1 MADIN
6 RMGRTW
12 LCSVVFTDIADY
24 SSQSVEL
31 QLKWKARFNGYL
43 ASAIQDVPE
52 DERVILDTGDGAAIC
67 FLGAPEAAMFA
78 ALELWH
84 SLLLDEREQQSRLRV
99 RIGINLGP
107 VKLVRDINGAPNAIG
122 DGMNS
127 GQRIMSFAGENQILV
142 SQSYFEVVS
151 CLSDDYKTL
160 FKLKGVEKDKHVREH
175 IVYKLSP
182 PGAEQGQVSV
192 APQFVN
198 PQQPIP
204 VGPSVSDVPSPPD
217 KVAET
222 ARANHPENTARVSR
236 SIPLLVGGI
245 ALVVIA
251 GWGVWHFFGPAVPAN
266 RSLNTSPAGQG
277 EIRAS
282 SQAIAPSV
290 AAPATPS
297 APMSRPDV
305 VTSTP
310 KSTSRDEPADPD
322 KSGRVRREAVVTA
335 PGKRPANP
343 AEAPEPTPVIQ
354 PTTVTVSDALPFTL
368 ALAEDVPSDALE
380 GQALRFTVSEGLQIG
395 DKTVIAKGATVTGA
409 VASEA
414 KKKKFLGIGGGGHKL
429 TFSLTEA
436 EAVDGSK
443 LAVRALAGKSEDGPA
458 IRPFDTSKGSKTKGY
473 AALQG
478 TAYIGYI
485 DGDQTVSLRVPDVT
499 QRSTPK

>member
-6 RMGRTW
+6 KMGRTW

-31 QLKWKARFNGYL
+31 QIKWKARFNGYL

-122 DGMNS
+122 DGMNA

-182 PGAEQGQVSV
+182 PGAEQGQVSA

-204 VGPSVSDVPSPPD
+204 VAPVASDEPSAPPD

-222 ARANHPENTARVSR
+222 ARANHLENTASR

-251 GWGVWHFFGPAVPAN
+251 AAGLWHFYGPAVPAN
-266 RSLNTSPAGQG
+266 RSLNTSPAGQR

-305 VTSTP
+305 VASTP
-310 KSTSRDEPADPD
+310 KSTSQDKPADPD
-322 KSGRVRREAVVTA
+322 KSGRVSREAVVTDS
-335 PGKRPANP
+335 GKLPANR
-343 AEAPEPTPVIQ
+343 AEAPPPTPVIQ
-354 PTTVTVSDALPFTL
+354 PTTVTVTDALPFTL
-368 ALAEDVPSDALE
+368 ELAESVPSDAVE

-409 VASEA
+409 VAGEA
-414 KKKKFLGIGGGGHKL
+414 RKKKFLGIGGGGHKL

-436 EAVDGSK
+436 EAADGSK

-485 DGDQTVSLRVPDVT
+485 DGDQTVSLPVLNAT
-499 QRSTPK
+499 HRSTPK